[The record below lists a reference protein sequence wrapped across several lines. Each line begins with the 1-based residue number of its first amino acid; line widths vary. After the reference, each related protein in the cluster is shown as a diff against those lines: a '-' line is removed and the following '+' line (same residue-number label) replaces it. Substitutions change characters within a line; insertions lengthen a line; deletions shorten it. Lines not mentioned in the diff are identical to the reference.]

1 MLLSSG
7 GTKKGRTDSENVLLM
22 APPPGLIWH
31 CSQTCHC
38 LQGDLISTF
47 TAPCCSPPWLAPGH
61 LPSGIHLAGVRW
73 VEREERGGRG
83 VGEGWPPRPGT
94 CALPQGRGEQSLSIH

>member
-7 GTKKGRTDSENVLLM
+7 GTKKGRSDSENVPLM

-31 CSQTCHC
+31 CSQTRRC
-38 LQGDLISTF
+38 LQGDLISTV
-47 TAPCCSPPWLAPGH
+47 TAPCCSPPWLTPGH

-73 VEREERGGRG
+73 VEREGRG
-83 VGEGWPPRPGT
+83 AGVWVKAGPLSWHLCSSPGK
-94 CALPQGRGEQSLSIH
+94 R